1 MERTEKFYR
10 EEIAKG
16 ARSLAKEELNL
27 TQGEWEERGLKLLK
41 RRILGFCGRKTVKT
55 LDDLT
60 EALVDLHI
68 IEPKEGERF
77 IQGLYGKRFSYIQ
90 LGLGIPYGAV
100 LEFSK
105 AQDEDGNEACRIY
118 YETRFP
124 EW

>member
-41 RRILGFCGRKTVKT
+41 RRTLGFCGRETVKS
-55 LDDLT
+55 LGDLT
-60 EALVDLHI
+60 RDLVDLHI
-68 IEPKEGERF
+68 IEFGEGEGF
-77 IQGLYGKRFSYIQ
+77 IRGLYWKEFSYRQ
-90 LGLGIPYGAV
+90 TLVLPYRSI
-100 LEFSK
+100 LLFSK
-105 AQDEDGNEACRIY
+105 ARDADGNEACKINY
-118 YETRFP
+118 DTQFP